1 MDFKD
6 SNRPIECGQIGPS
19 ILPID
24 CLLLI
29 QWGKDGWLSALRE
42 QPSAPRRNLSGAI
55 CIPALG
61 GGFPKEGDQ
70 LSQFTQDFTG
80 FATESATSQEIPQS
94 RTDWSWWVRS
104 PCSQASALL
113 KGSTKRGYSTAKMNR
128 ASYFISLIKSKSPEL
143 KNQHLVT

>member
-6 SNRPIECGQIGPS
+6 SSRPIECGQIGPS

-29 QWGKDGWLSALRE
+29 QWEKDGWLSALRE
-42 QPSAPRRNLSGAI
+42 QPSAPTRNLSGAM

-80 FATESATSQEIPQS
+80 FATESATSQEISQS
-94 RTDWSWWVRS
+94 WTDWSWWVRS
-104 PCSQASALL
+104 PCSQASAFNIKRLNQTWLL
-113 KGSTKRGYSTAKMNR
+113 HSKDEQSQLFRLFDKKQKSR
-128 ASYFISLIKSKSPEL
+128 A
-143 KNQHLVT
+143 

>member
-6 SNRPIECGQIGPS
+6 SSRPIECGQIGPS

-42 QPSAPRRNLSGAI
+42 QPSAPRRNLSGAM
-55 CIPALG
+55 CISALG

-94 RTDWSWWVRS
+94 RTDELVGQVTLFPSLSFIKRLNQTWLLHSKDEQ
-104 PCSQASALL
+104 SQLFHLFDKKQKS
-113 KGSTKRGYSTAKMNR
+113 R
-128 ASYFISLIKSKSPEL
+128 A
-143 KNQHLVT
+143 